1 MKTALLL
8 LVAIILAAN
17 STYAAPVADSCLR
30 LLRWPEGQGYDKP
43 QGWNEDSLM
52 IDDCPASPTYNRF
65 FGKKYFR
72 LAFPP
77 NFYPFDHILDSN
89 ETKSIIEID
98 SAHLGLLNRF
108 LELQDSVGL
117 IYFQGNQYNSADS
130 IEYLNPSIRM
140 FFAYYQNVES
150 ILVQFRNTIDSV
162 IDFSFISWA
171 PIPASVADDESL
183 QNSIELYP
191 NPVKNVLL
199 IKNQFT
205 AKDNDRMELF
215 SVDGKRILETAYQ
228 EKLDVSMLH
237 SGSYFLR
244 INNQTIK
251 FIKE

>member
-1 MKTALLL
+1 
-8 LVAIILAAN
+8 
-17 STYAAPVADSCLR
+17 
-30 LLRWPEGQGYDKP
+30 
-43 QGWNEDSLM
+43 M
-52 IDDCPASPTYNRF
+52 IDDCPESPTYNRF

-140 FFAYYQNVES
+140 FFADYQNVES
-150 ILVQFRNTIDSV
+150 ILVKFRNTIDSV
-162 IDFSFISWA
+162 IDFRFISWA
-171 PIPASVADDESL
+171 PIPASVADNESL